1 MSTRPQ
7 GASVLEKT
15 SALPLRG
22 KRPYPPHT
30 VSALPKYCMRGTQQ
44 HLVSTVS
51 DHFGGPR
58 RMFYIEH
65 DAR

>member
-15 SALPLRG
+15 SSLPLGGEKTESASYSVRHSRRARG
-22 KRPYPPHT
+22 N
-30 VSALPKYCMRGTQQ
+30 QQ